1 MGEQERPIRQHV
13 PVKMYRSDSRLTIVA
28 PMPGLEPENIH
39 VDVTSDGHLILV
51 GQVRGLLKGV
61 KDLLVDEWTVG
72 DYHRDIA
79 LPDCVDGEAANVTY
93 GNGVL
98 TVDLPLSQQ
107 TRPAHLLMQKV
118 GPDHGERVGNF
129 GHPPL

>member
-1 MGEQERPIRQHV
+1 MQERPIIQEI
-13 PVKMYRSDSRLTIVA
+13 PVKMYRSEDRLTVVA
-28 PMPGLEPENIH
+28 PMPGLEPDDIH
-39 VDVTSDGHLILV
+39 VDVTDDGHLILD

-61 KDLLVDEWTVG
+61 KELLVDEWTVG
-72 DYHRDIA
+72 NYHRDIS
-79 LPDCVDGEAANVTY
+79 LPDSVDGEAANVTY

-107 TRPAHLLMQKV
+107 TRPAHLIMRKV
-118 GPDHGERVGNF
+118 GSSHGERVGNF

>member
-1 MGEQERPIRQHV
+1 MQERPIMQEI
-13 PVKMYRSDSRLTIVA
+13 PVKMYRSEERLTVVA
-28 PMPGLEPENIH
+28 PMPGLEPDDIH
-39 VDVTSDGHLILV
+39 VDVTDDGHLILD

-61 KDLLVDEWTVG
+61 KELLVDEWTVG
-72 DYHRDIA
+72 AYHRDIS
-79 LPDCVDGEAANVTY
+79 LPDAVDGEAANVTY

-107 TRPAHLLMQKV
+107 TRPAHLIMRKV
-118 GPDHGERVGNF
+118 GSSRGERVGNF